1 VSVFDDIRADMV
13 AKLTANGVPATRNP
27 VAVPP
32 LVLVGMPTMTTP
44 AGVGGW
50 NGTFPVWIVSPPPDT
65 QAALAW
71 RLTQLQGVYAA
82 LGFGAAY
89 PDRWGDKECPAYQVT
104 YPTTV
109 PNPAC

>member
-1 VSVFDDIRADMV
+1 MSVFDDIRADMV

-32 LVLVGMPTMTTP
+32 LVLVGVPTMTAA

-50 NGTFPVWIVSPPPDT
+50 AGTFPVWIVSPPPDT

-82 LGFGAAY
+82 LGFAPAY
-89 PDRWGDKECPAYQVT
+89 PDRWGDKDCPAYQVT

>member
-1 VSVFDDIRADMV
+1 MSVFDDIRADMA
-13 AKLTANGVPATRNP
+13 AKLTAGGVPATLSP

-32 LVLVGMPTMTTP
+32 FVLVGVPTMTAS

-50 NGTFPVWIVSPPPDT
+50 QGTFPVWIVSPPPDT
-65 QAALAW
+65 AAGLGW
-71 RLTQLQGVYAA
+71 RLDALEAVYAA
-82 LGFGAAY
+82 LGFAPAY
-89 PDRWGDKECPAYQVT
+89 PDRWGDRDAPAYLVS